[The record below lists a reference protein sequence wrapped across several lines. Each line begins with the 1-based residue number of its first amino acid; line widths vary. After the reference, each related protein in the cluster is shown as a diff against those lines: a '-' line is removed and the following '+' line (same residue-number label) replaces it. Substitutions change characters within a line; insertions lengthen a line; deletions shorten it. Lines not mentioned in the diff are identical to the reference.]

1 MKTGTNIKLSKSE
14 LCILYRAIK
23 IMQSGEALLGIDIDR
38 KVVPVLAKEIL
49 KYIDAKT
56 AKKIDKEAALLVK
69 AAEEASEDYND

>member
-1 MKTGTNIKLSKSE
+1 
-14 LCILYRAIK
+14 
-23 IMQSGEALLGIDIDR
+23 MQSGEALLGIDIDR